1 MSITR
6 ETHLSFLPIYFLQ
19 RLEILILA
27 FELSHLPN
35 SEDITLKPPKSQF
48 WIIFFQKKEMKAG
61 AVVEE
66 GFIYEE
72 EIQLTVFKTSLFFTG
87 DGFTV
92 YDPKGTLVFRVD
104 SYEPDARDKGEL
116 ILMDASGRCLLTVRR
131 KVFLHSAP
139 LLSSLRVNSVSQ
151 VSI

>member
-1 MSITR
+1 
-6 ETHLSFLPIYFLQ
+6 
-19 RLEILILA
+19 
-27 FELSHLPN
+27 
-35 SEDITLKPPKSQF
+35 
-48 WIIFFQKKEMKAG
+48 MKAG

-72 EIQLTVFKTSLFFTG
+72 EIQLTVLKTSLFFTG